1 MADEMTP
8 EQEHPE
14 QDTEQQESAG
24 GQVTRRQFLVGAGV
38 GAVVGATGIAGV
50 LSFVKPM
57 PETKPAI
64 GQPAAAGAAAPQVAA
79 SDLPPTMRRV
89 TLNIDN
95 RQHDVVVDVRMSL
108 WEVLTYQLGL
118 SSSNLGCD
126 RAQCGACA
134 VVIDGRAVNS
144 CTVLAARLGRG
155 QKIVTVDGLSKG
167 PRLEDL
173 HPIAKSFHEQGGF
186 QCGLCTRGL
195 IMSTYALLQKNPT
208 PNEAEVQEA
217 LAGNICRCG
226 EYAKIHDSV
235 FRAAEDLRK
244 KA

>member
-1 MADEMTP
+1 MADEINPGMNP
-8 EQEHPE
+8 EEEEP
-14 QDTEQQESAG
+14 TTGNPAL
-24 GQVTRRQFLVGAGV
+24 TRRQFLVGAGF
-38 GAVVGATGIAGV
+38 GAVVGAAGVTGV
-50 LSFVKPM
+50 LSFVKP
-57 PETKPAI
+57 PELKPPSVAPASAPA
-64 GQPAAAGAAAPQVAA
+64 PAAIQVA
-79 SDLPPTMRRV
+79 SSLPPSLRRV

-95 RQHDVVVDVRMSL
+95 RQHDVVIDVRMSL
-108 WEVLTYQLGL
+108 WDVMVYELGL

-134 VVIDGRAVNS
+134 VVIDGHAVNS
-144 CTVLAARLGRG
+144 CTLLAARLGRG

-173 HPIAKSFHEQGGF
+173 HVIARSFHDQGGF

-226 EYAKIHDSV
+226 EYAKIYDSV